1 MKLHGKASHFDE
13 KRERLQVDEALERYT
28 DLSGKDI
35 IVINDDGEMRH
46 AEHALGTTLKARQP
60 RVRKALS
67 LALSLSRSLALSLS
81 RSLALA
87 RALSLAL
94 ALALSLA
101 RAWSRSRS
109 QARQPGVMQV
119 RTLFSGRAE
128 HVVCRRRS
136 APLNRPPS
144 EALPLIG
151 CLQKRSP

>member
-60 RVRKALS
+60 RVRKAL
-67 LALSLSRSLALSLS
+67 SLALSLS